1 VLSKRLR
8 SKLLTPGIQIALSQ
22 QGRGI
27 TCKLCPSVA
36 IITCEASSATFAAT
50 ELWLM
55 RLRHGRKFPFTN
67 KQMGKLRTSAL
78 HPKQAT
84 CGRGW
89 ILFLDEA
96 ECLPIVERLDAVCGG
111 WDFRATRGL
120 EINKSS
126 DIGLEMDS

>member
-1 VLSKRLR
+1 MVRSLNRFLEETVLSNRLR

-55 RLRHGRKFPFTN
+55 RLRHGREFPFAWENYRPVPFILN
-67 KQMGKLRTSAL
+67 KPFVDEVGYCFWMRLNACRL
-78 HPKQAT
+78 W
-84 CGRGW
+84 RG
-89 ILFLDEA
+89 
-96 ECLPIVERLDAVCGG
+96 
-111 WDFRATRGL
+111 
-120 EINKSS
+120 
-126 DIGLEMDS
+126 